1 MNCSSAE
8 KFFEPFLD
16 GALSAPQHAGLLTH
30 VDACA
35 GCRGVLE
42 ELRVVDA
49 LLVTPRQIE
58 LAPNFTFATM
68 AEVRA
73 LPPPRPYRAPLRAY
87 LVSYLVAAWLLT
99 GAAMLLAPQTMHA
112 LAGTLLDTARSIADA
127 LGGLGAVIARLFGR
141 GGNALTAALGALLG
155 LDVLLASGIAFALK
169 YVRPRLPERSRS

>member
-16 GALSAPQHAGLLTH
+16 GTLPAPQHTGLLMH

-35 GCRGVLE
+35 ACRGILE

-73 LPPPRPYRAPLRAY
+73 LPPPRPYRTPVRAY
-87 LVSYLVAAWLLT
+87 LVSYLAAAWLLT

-112 LAGTLLDTARSIADA
+112 LAGAVLDTARSIADA
-127 LGGLGAVIARLFGR
+127 VGGLGTVIARLFGH
-141 GGNALTAALGALLG
+141 GGNTLTAALGALLG
-155 LDVLLASGIAFALK
+155 LDVLLALGIALALK